1 MSYYCT
7 LFDTNYLSRGLAM
20 YESLKKQAKN
30 FHLYVLAFDEKCE
43 RILKKLSLEH
53 TTVISLEE
61 FENDELKEV
70 KKTRSRGEYCWT
82 CTPSLIK
89 YCIEKYNL
97 PLCTYL
103 DADIYFYDDP
113 EILLEEMGNHSV
125 MISPHNYTPVY
136 DQSETS
142 GIYCVQFV
150 TFRNDERGMMVLD
163 WWRNACNAWCY
174 ARVENGKFGDQ
185 KYLDD
190 WPERFDGVYVMKH
203 LGGGVAPW
211 NVQQYDFFKYEEGK
225 IYLMQK
231 HTKRIFSLIFYH
243 YHNLRFRNN
252 EKVDL
257 GTYLI
262 PLWARKKLYKEYILC
277 LMSMNTKAQYVEN
290 GDYNG
295 VVSLKRDWKKVLL
308 SFLGKINF
316 MKYFLFYFFNWV
328 LGRHLLNV
336 KKKHNKYLM
345 FFFRILIMYHN
356 VYSLD
361 YFMKE

>member
-1 MSYYCT
+1 MVNHYYFCT
-7 LFDTNYLSRGLAM
+7 LFDSNYLSRGLAM
-20 YESLKKQAKN
+20 YESLKKHTKN

-61 FENDELKEV
+61 FEDDELKEV

-113 EILLEEMGNHSV
+113 VILLEEMGNHSV
-125 MISPHNYTPVY
+125 MISPHRYTPVY

-142 GIYCVQFV
+142 GIYCVQFL
-150 TFRNDERGMMVLD
+150 TFKHDETSMKILN

-174 ARVENGKFGDQ
+174 ARFEEGKFGDQ

-190 WPERFDGVYVMKH
+190 WPIKFDGVYVMKH

-211 NVQQYDFFKYEEGK
+211 NVQQYDFFKFDKGE
-225 IYLMQK
+225 IYLIQK
-231 HTKRIFSLIFYH
+231 DTKKIFPLIFYH
-243 YHNLRFRNN
+243 YHNLKFIND
-252 EKVDL
+252 KKIDL
-257 GTYLI
+257 SYYLI
-262 PLWARKKLYKEYILC
+262 PSWAKEILYKEYIFRLIY
-277 LMSMNTKAQYVEN
+277 MNAKAQHIEK

-295 VVSLKRDWKKVLL
+295 IANIKKNWKEILISL
-308 SFLGKINF
+308 FGTINF
-316 MKYFLFYFFNWV
+316 MKSFFNWI
-328 LGRHLLNV
+328 LKYIILHFNI
-336 KKKHNKYLM
+336 KNNKYLM
-345 FFFRILIMYHN
+345 FL
-356 VYSLD
+356 VSVLTKYSNSYSID
-361 YFMKE
+361 YFHKES